1 MSVQGYTMIN
11 DNDKTSITKESMSMI
26 NETMIN
32 DNDLKNKVK
41 TNIRL
46 DRADTVDLI
55 ANDLVKKFDNPEGR
69 RFYCKAAWKLAP
81 AELYNAAELAFKY
94 GETPAK
100 YFSWLITKKLRKL
113 AK

>member
-11 DNDKTSITKESMSMI
+11 DNDKTSITKESMS
-26 NETMIN
+26 MIN

-69 RFYCKAAWKLAP
+69 RFYCKAAWRLAP